1 MLNQKMEAA
10 INSQINAEIYSSYL
24 YMSMA
29 TYFDAQQLPG
39 MAHWMRVQAQ
49 EEMAHAFK
57 FYKYVN
63 ERGGRVLLTA
73 IEGPP
78 TDWDSPLDAFSAVA
92 AHEAKV
98 TGLINGL
105 MDLALETKDH
115 ATSSFLQWF
124 IDEQVEEEA
133 SAGEVVGK
141 MKLAANNPSALLM
154 LDKEL
159 GARVFNPPVWL
170 NI

>member
-1 MLNQKMEAA
+1 MLNEKMEAA
-10 INSQINAEIYSSYL
+10 INGQINAEIYSAYL

-29 TYFDAQQLPG
+29 TWFDAKQLPG

-49 EEMAHAFK
+49 EEMTHTFK
-57 FYKYVN
+57 MYNYVN

-73 IEGPP
+73 IDGPQ
-78 TDWDSPLDAFSAVA
+78 TVWDSPLAVFEAVA

-105 MDLALETKDH
+105 MDLALEIKDH
-115 ATSSFLQWF
+115 ASVSFLHWF
-124 IDEQVEEEA
+124 IDEQVEEES

-141 MKLAANNPSALLM
+141 MKLAQNDSSGIFMMDN
-154 LDKEL
+154 EL
-159 GARVFNPPVWL
+159 GARLFNPPVWL
-170 NI
+170 KL